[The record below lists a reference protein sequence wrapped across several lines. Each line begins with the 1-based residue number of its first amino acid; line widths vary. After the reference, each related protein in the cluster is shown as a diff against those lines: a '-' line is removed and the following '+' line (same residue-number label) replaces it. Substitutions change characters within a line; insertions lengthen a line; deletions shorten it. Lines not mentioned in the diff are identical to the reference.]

1 MTYRWDSDFVGPYGY
16 IKPVDKVQLHP
27 SADQMKNYLSRLDPK
42 INYAKGKTKM
52 AAWFVSNCVSHSKRK
67 ELVKLLQNYV
77 DVDIYGDCGTKKC
90 PRKQEEDCRKMAA
103 TKYKFYL
110 SFENSL
116 CLDYVTEKY
125 SI

>member
-1 MTYRWDSDFVGPYGY
+1 MVGPYGF
-16 IKPVDKVQLHP
+16 IKPVGNAPLHP
-27 SADQMKNYLSRLDPK
+27 NEEQMKRYLSKLDPAV
-42 INYAKGKTKM
+42 NYAQGKTKM
-52 AAWFVSNCVSHSKRK
+52 AAWFVSNCFSHSKRD
-67 ELVKLLQNYV
+67 EMVQKLKKYV

-90 PRKQEEDCRKMAA
+90 PRTDEEECRKMAA

-125 SI
+125 FHK